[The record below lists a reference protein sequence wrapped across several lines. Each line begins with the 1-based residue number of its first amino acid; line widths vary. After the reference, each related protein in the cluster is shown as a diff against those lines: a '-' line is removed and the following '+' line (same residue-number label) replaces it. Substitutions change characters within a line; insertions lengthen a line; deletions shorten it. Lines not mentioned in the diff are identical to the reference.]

1 MDYRQERLCGAV
13 MRIFLDWLLEQIT
26 KVNVSTFIIN
36 AYRLGSLALIA
47 YILTLLI
54 ELRATD
60 KRHDKEIQDT
70 KQEVQVLKNKDR
82 KKTMFEIHKRALKK
96 EVAEKG
102 GRGVNPSSQK
112 LWKNVC
118 LSLIQN
124 NDPMLEQYAFDR
136 SRTLGESCAVLVR
149 D

>member
-1 MDYRQERLCGAV
+1 

-26 KVNVSTFIIN
+26 KVNMATFILCTYIIV
-36 AYRLGSLALIA
+36 SLSLIA
-47 YILTLLI
+47 YILTLILA
-54 ELRATD
+54 LQVSDQRQN
-60 KRHDKEIQDT
+60 QDI
-70 KQEVQVLKNKDR
+70 KILKNKDR

-96 EVAEKG
+96 EVAERG

-118 LSLIQN
+118 LSLIQD